1 MQKLKTEKNLSLE
14 ISEACNFLH
23 FTQELE
29 IILLLDI

>member
-14 ISEACNFLH
+14 IIAMQFLH